1 MEMAQGQLGPEAKY
15 NFKFESGK
23 LVAVLAYDGAELDI
37 ELAVKYDALAIVDAL
52 INAVEKAVPGDQS
65 AMAAMLKAVVKGAV
79 A

>member
-1 MEMAQGQLGPEAKY
+1 MEMAQGQIGPEAKY
-15 NFKFESGK
+15 HFKFEAGK

-52 INAVEKAVPGDQS
+52 IDAVEKAVPGDQS
-65 AMAAMLKAVVKGAV
+65 AMAAMLKAAVKGSV